1 MFFQDLNMQNNRL
14 VTLSLISVT
23 LILLAASCVSLNKVR
38 YFNDIN
44 TFEEPVSNPREQK
57 VIQPY
62 DHLYIKVLS
71 IDEQTNRL
79 FDVNQGNAGLQVMI
93 TYLVDKDGNIDFPF
107 IGNIN
112 LAGLTISQASSK
124 IQSALSQ
131 YIPKASLIVRF
142 LENKVTVMGQVE
154 HQGVFTFT
162 QDKLNIYEALALGGG
177 ISLHGDRRNIVLIRQ
192 EKDKIIH
199 QRINLT
205 DSRIAGKDYYYILPN
220 DILVVEPMRSIF
232 WTYNN
237 STFST
242 IMTTVTSLLALYVL
256 FFPKN

>member
-1 MFFQDLNMQNNRL
+1 MQKNRL
-14 VTLSLISVT
+14 TTLSSISVI
-23 LILLAASCVSLNKVR
+23 LIFLAGSCVSVNKVR
-38 YFNDIN
+38 YFTDVDSI
-44 TFEEPVSNPREQK
+44 EEPVTNPREQK
-57 VIQPY
+57 VIMPY

-71 IDEQTNRL
+71 IDENTNRL

-107 IGNIN
+107 IGNIS
-112 LAGLTISQASSK
+112 LAGMTISQASIK
-124 IQSALSQ
+124 LQTALSQ
-131 YIPKASLIVRF
+131 YVPKASLIVRF

-154 HQGVFTFT
+154 HQGVFPFT

-177 ISLHGDRRNIVLIRQ
+177 ISQHGDRRNVVLIRQ

-199 QRINLT
+199 QRINLS
-205 DSRIAGKDYYYILPN
+205 DSRIASKDYYYILPN
-220 DILVVEPMRSIF
+220 DVLVVEPMRTIF

-242 IMTTVTSLLALYVL
+242 IMTTFTSLIALYVI
-256 FFPKN
+256 FFPRN